1 MKAVFSELSDEE
13 LLSTFI
19 PKAVAQISLSTFIS
33 AIVSVL

>member
-19 PKAVAQISLSTFIS
+19 PKDVANKLTKL
-33 AIVSVL
+33 VTG